1 MITENIIKTYEKNA
15 NKTYSKI
22 NMEAK
27 ATANNYEIAERV
39 HCFYW

>member
-1 MITENIIKTYEKNA
+1 MITENIIKTYEKSA

-27 ATANNYEIAERV
+27 VTANNYEIAERV
-39 HCFYW
+39 HCFY